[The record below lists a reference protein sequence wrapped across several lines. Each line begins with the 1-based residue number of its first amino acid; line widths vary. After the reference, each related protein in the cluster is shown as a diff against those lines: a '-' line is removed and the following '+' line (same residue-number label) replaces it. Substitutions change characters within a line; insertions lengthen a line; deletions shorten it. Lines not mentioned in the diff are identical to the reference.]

1 MTSKMKSRVKS
12 NQNVSTCQL
21 EMSTWTM
28 FKNKTNKKCQLVIF
42 RYNDMALR
50 NWEILWIS
58 GFALFT
64 NAT

>member
-1 MTSKMKSRVKS
+1 MYEH
-12 NQNVSTCQL
+12 VS
-21 EMSTWTM
+21 W
-28 FKNKTNKKCQLVIF
+28 KCQLGQCLKKIIKRQLGIF

-50 NWEILWIS
+50 NCEILWIS